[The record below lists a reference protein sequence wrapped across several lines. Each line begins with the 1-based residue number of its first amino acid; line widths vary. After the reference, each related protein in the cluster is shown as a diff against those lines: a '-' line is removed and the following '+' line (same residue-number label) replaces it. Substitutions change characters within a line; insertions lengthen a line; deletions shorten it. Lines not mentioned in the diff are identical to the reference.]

1 MAVQILLHRLQCWA
15 LTRDKKQNR
24 SSTYNFFDSSVE
36 ILTTWILSTVQ
47 IEWKNWKK
55 FILIQKPKN

>member
-24 SSTYNFFDSSVE
+24 SSTYNFTDSSVW

-47 IEWKNWKK
+47 I
-55 FILIQKPKN
+55 